1 MRAKNFAAGERVIVN
16 IDGSP
21 YEGNIG
27 RRLDETGKRWS
38 ILLDDGMLHDANV
51 IDVRRHRVMY
61 VDPTPEEIAE
71 RAAEIRAEWPEQLTR
86 ARWAD
91 IREQPV
97 QPEPV
102 KLWQKTRNGG
112 LAE

>member
-1 MRAKNFAAGERVIVN
+1 MRGKDFAAGERVVVS

-21 YEGNIG
+21 YLGSIS
-27 RRLDETGKRWS
+27 RRLDETGKRWQVR
-38 ILLDDGMLHDANV
+38 LDDGRLHDADAC
-51 IDVRRHRVMY
+51 DVKRHREKY

-86 ARWAD
+86 QR
-91 IREQPV
+91 QV
-97 QPEPV
+97 SKPERLEMQESH
-102 KLWQKTRNGG
+102 LWRRTPEGG